1 MNSISEKMMNE
12 KINSLID
19 QVKTLEGII
28 EQMQALI
35 NFQQYQHNSM
45 VDIGVRREKEMI
57 RLERKLAK
65 QHNEGF

>member
-1 MNSISEKMMNE
+1 MNE

>member
-1 MNSISEKMMNE
+1 MMNE